1 MLWTCRVCRSA
12 DNRGLHKHCTNCGK
26 PKDERDVERFPEDLS
41 EDNALSGED
50 VREALAG
57 PDWKCKF
64 CGTLQN
70 SLGRCCA
77 ECGCDK
83 ETGEKPWRY
92 SGPGHITEDVDT
104 GRKSVTGVAP
114 TVVER
119 RFTKSKAAIDVDPF
133 RAPARTDEPVVTP
146 REPAEPP
153 RPKVP
158 RPAPPEDA
166 PERVFAPNTGGY
178 RDPPAV
184 EAPVEREFVPNTGSY
199 RDPPQVFIPK
209 TPLHR
214 RPGVRRGAAVLAV
227 ALFTVLTLWLI
238 FRTKVV
244 DAKVTAVSWQHDVI
258 VDRYQVYRKEGW
270 DSDPGAFEVH
280 DEGRRVHHYDH
291 VKVGS
296 HRESYQESYTCGQTC
311 RTIKGSCTRTPRTC
325 TSNKNGTATCTGG
338 DNVCSPDTESCTPK
352 TCTRTAYR
360 TVDDYEDQ
368 PRYRTWYSWKV
379 WEWGYNRT
387 VRAAGSSMETR
398 WPSDAEL
405 QPPGLAPGEQER
417 HRRAESYS
425 VTFSD
430 SKDSWTVK
438 PKSEGDFQRFPPG
451 SRFKLKVGIANGVTV
466 LGANGSSDEY

>member
-26 PKDERDVERFPEDLS
+26 PKDERDVERFPDDLS
-41 EDNALSGED
+41 ESNALSGED
-50 VREALAG
+50 QRKALAG

-83 ETGEKPWRY
+83 ETGEKPWQY
-92 SGPGHITEDVDT
+92 SGPGKVTEDLDT
-104 GRKSVTGVAP
+104 GRKSTTGVPP

-119 RFTKSKAAIDVDPF
+119 RFAKSKATIDVDLF
-133 RAPARTDEPVVTP
+133 RAPARTDDPVVTP
-146 REPAEPP
+146 WEPTDQ
-153 RPKVP
+153 PKP
-158 RPAPPEDA
+158 KARPPE
-166 PERVFAPNTGGY
+166 PERIFAESTGGY

-184 EAPVEREFVPNTGSY
+184 ETAPPVEREFVPNTGSY
-199 RDPPQVFIPK
+199 RDPPKIFIPR

-214 RPGVRRGAAVLAV
+214 RPGFLRNVGVLAAVVGLALV
-227 ALFTVLTLWLI
+227 LWLV

-244 DAKVTAVSWQHDVI
+244 DARVTTVSWQHDVI
-258 VDRYQVYRKEGW
+258 VDRYQVYRREGW

-291 VKVGS
+291 VQVGS

-311 RTIKGSCTRTPRTC
+311 TTVKGSCYTTSRTC

-338 DNVCSPDTESCTPK
+338 DRVCSPDTKSCVDK

-360 TVDDYEDQ
+360 TVPDYEDQ

-379 WEWGYNRT
+379 WDWGYNRT

-398 WPSDAEL
+398 WPADAEL
-405 QPPGLAPGEQER
+405 QPLGLAPGEQER
-417 HRRAESYS
+417 HRRQELYS
-425 VTFSD
+425 VTLSD
-430 SKDSWTVK
+430 SKDSWTIK
-438 PKSEGDFQRFPPG
+438 PKSEPDFQRFPPG

-466 LGANGSSDEY
+466 LGLNGSSDEY